1 MRRDTA
7 LAILRSHRDALDR
20 LGIVSLALFG
30 STARDTAQED
40 SDVDLLV
47 AFRKPPSFLVY
58 MDAKAALEDWLGA
71 RVDLVTQDG
80 LLERVRPKVMR
91 EAIHVP

>member
-7 LAILRSHRDALDR
+7 LTILRSRREDLDR
-20 LGIVSLALFG
+20 LGIASLALFG
-30 STARDTAQED
+30 STARDEAMED

-47 AFRKPPSFLVY
+47 SFQKQPSFLVY
-58 MDAKAALEDWLGA
+58 MEAKAALECWLGTK
-71 RVDLVTQDG
+71 VDLVTQEG
-80 LLERVRPKVMR
+80 LLERVRPKVLM

>member
-7 LAILRSHRDALDR
+7 LALLQQHRPDFPA
-20 LGIVSLALFG
+20 LGIVSLSLFG

-47 AFRKPPSFLVY
+47 AFQSPPSFLAY
-58 MDAKAALEDWLGA
+58 MEAKAALEGWLGA
-71 RVDLVTQDG
+71 RVDLVTEAG
-80 LLERVRPKVMR
+80 LLERVRPKVLE
-91 EAIHVP
+91 EAIHVA